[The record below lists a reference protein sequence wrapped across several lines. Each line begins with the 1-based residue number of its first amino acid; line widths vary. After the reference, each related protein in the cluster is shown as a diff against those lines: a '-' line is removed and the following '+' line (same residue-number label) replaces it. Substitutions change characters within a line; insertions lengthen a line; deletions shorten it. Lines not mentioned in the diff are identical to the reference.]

1 MRPKS
6 SLATLATLAASLLT
20 VIGATLLMMYVVRY
34 QRATGELALIGA
46 AMSAAG
52 LAILWWQWKR

>member
-1 MRPKS
+1 MPPKS
-6 SLATLATLAASLLT
+6 SLATVTTIAASLVT
-20 VIGATLLMMYVVRY
+20 VIGATLLMMYVVRF